1 MEEQLAELELKGG
14 LDYDFFPSILI
25 TEFITLAMSYVNVH
39 KVMLEQQCIFPLL
52 ILNRMNTGTCLSQP
66 EANKTG

>member
-1 MEEQLAELELKGG
+1 MI
-14 LDYDFFPSILI
+14 FFPSILI

-52 ILNRMNTGTCLSQP
+52 ILNRMNTGTCLSKS